1 MCRYYS
7 CRQGEYQ
14 VARII
19 ETEDGKR
26 RMIKLSTNDIISVVQ
41 EYQRIVLR
49 NSDFQATRSLLDDRV
64 IYIPEDL

>member
-1 MCRYYS
+1 M
-7 CRQGEYQ
+7 
-14 VARII
+14 ARII

>member
-1 MCRYYS
+1 
-7 CRQGEYQ
+7 

-26 RMIKLSTNDIISVVQ
+26 RMIKLSASDIISVVQ
-41 EYQRIVLR
+41 EYQRIVFR
-49 NSDFQATRSLLDDRV
+49 NSDFQATRSLLEDRV

>member
-1 MCRYYS
+1 
-7 CRQGEYQ
+7 